1 MTLCYTLY
9 HTDSVFVL
17 SVHYY
22 YCLLYTK
29 LATRDAHQL
38 PGTKIMALSASTAG
52 AGAGMAMTPGMAFGG
67 NAMAAPQAFS
77 SFEPPPSAGPP
88 PGAAGMGTGGG
99 QGAGGAYDLRAWE
112 KEDGP
117 NEDLHACLG
126 IDVGTSTIKVGR
138 PFLGQECLCLL
149 VVVS

>member
-1 MTLCYTLY
+1 
-9 HTDSVFVL
+9 
-17 SVHYY
+17 
-22 YCLLYTK
+22 
-29 LATRDAHQL
+29 
-38 PGTKIMALSASTAG
+38 MALSAGTAG
-52 AGAGMAMTPGMAFGG
+52 AVAMAPGMAFGG

-88 PGAAGMGTGGG
+88 PGGMGTGGG

-126 IDVGTSTIKVGR
+126 IDVGTSTIKVR
-138 PFLGQECLCLL
+138 RAFLGEECLCLL
-149 VVVS
+149 VVLS